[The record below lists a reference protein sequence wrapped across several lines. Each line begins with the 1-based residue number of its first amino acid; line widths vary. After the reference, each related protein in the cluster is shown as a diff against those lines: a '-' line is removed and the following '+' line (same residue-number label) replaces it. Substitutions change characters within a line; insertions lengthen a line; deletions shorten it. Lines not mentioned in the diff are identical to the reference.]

1 MKLIVNRATHIV
13 DFYLEDDTPLTVTST
28 DVIIDGR
35 RATGYGSSTHSVL
48 RTDTRVN
55 DFEPNKYKFINSWK
69 TLDDKD
75 PVPAQVTRMQAKTV
89 LHMAGL
95 LTSIQTF
102 MDDPGTDPIYKIA
115 WDEAQTFDRNSQTI
129 AALQSTL
136 GLTDDQIDDLFRQAS
151 TITA

>member
-1 MKLIVNRATHIV
+1 MRAAKIENGKVTNIIVVESLPDGYV
-13 DFYLEDDTPLTVTST
+13 D
-28 DVIIDGR
+28 
-35 RATGYGSSTHSVL
+35 ATGAKIGDDWNGSEFST
-48 RTDTRVN
+48 
-55 DFEPNKYKFINSWK
+55 
-69 TLDDKD
+69 
-75 PVPAQVTRMQAKTV
+75 PVASLVPDSVTRMQAKTA

-129 AALQSTL
+129 AALQATL